1 MSSPVVIDPEAI
13 ANLRALNPGD
23 HDAFLREIVGIFSE
37 DVPRRLAELDQ
48 ALVAGDAGKFS
59 RAAHSIKGGSSNL
72 GAAALRDV
80 AGQLEL
86 RSKKEGLAEVAPL
99 LASLKVE
106 FSRAQGELTKL
117 ITP

>member
-13 ANLRALNPGD
+13 ASLRALNPGD
-23 HDAFLREIVGIFSE
+23 HDEFLRELIGIFAE
-37 DVPRRLAELDQ
+37 DVPKRIAELEQ
-48 ALVAGDAGKFS
+48 SLAAGDTGKFT

-80 AGQLEL
+80 AAQLEL
-86 RSKKEGLAEVAPL
+86 RSKQEGLAGVAPL

-106 FSRAQGELTKL
+106 CTRAQSELAKL
-117 ITP
+117 VST